1 LDGFVFGLLGLR
13 QSRSPNNNM
22 TDDTQMD
29 PMVGGEEEV
38 APVAPTEEG
47 MEEAPSE
54 AAPEAGEEEA
64 A

>member
-1 LDGFVFGLLGLR
+1 MFSAFSALYRVV
-13 QSRSPNNNM
+13 QPNNNM

-38 APVAPTEEG
+38 APLAPAEEG
-47 MEEAPSE
+47 MEEMPME

>member
-1 LDGFVFGLLGLR
+1 
-13 QSRSPNNNM
+13 M

-38 APVAPTEEG
+38 APFVPAEEG
-47 MEEAPSE
+47 MEEAPAE
-54 AAPEAGEEEA
+54 VAPEAGEEEA

>member
-1 LDGFVFGLLGLR
+1 
-13 QSRSPNNNM
+13 M

-38 APVAPTEEG
+38 APVAPAEEG
-47 MEEAPSE
+47 MEEMPSE

>member
-1 LDGFVFGLLGLR
+1 
-13 QSRSPNNNM
+13 M

-38 APVAPTEEG
+38 APVAPAEG
-47 MEEAPSE
+47 MEEAPAE
-54 AAPEAGEEEA
+54 AAPAGEEEA

>member
-1 LDGFVFGLLGLR
+1 MALFSAFSALYRVV
-13 QSRSPNNNM
+13 QPNNNM

-38 APVAPTEEG
+38 APIEPADEG
-47 MEEAPSE
+47 MEEMPME
-54 AAPEAGEEEA
+54 AAPEAGDEEA

>member
-1 LDGFVFGLLGLR
+1 MFSAFSGLI
-13 QSRSPNNNM
+13 QSRSPHNNM

-38 APVAPTEEG
+38 APVAPAEG

>member
-1 LDGFVFGLLGLR
+1 
-13 QSRSPNNNM
+13 M